1 MAQALSREVV
11 ISGGRW
17 QEPRSLPAV
26 GAGSEDVSSRAVD
39 VVGYGRAY
47 GDGKQCMVGYEATR
61 ASTDTTHRRA
71 QSARER
77 CSRAGK
83 MMQMRERCAAPS
95 ANVAQ
100 HVRDDGKGDD
110 DGVAHVEQSGGPGAK
125 QGLLSLT
132 TTSITPDT

>member
-1 MAQALSREVV
+1 
-11 ISGGRW
+11 
-17 QEPRSLPAV
+17 
-26 GAGSEDVSSRAVD
+26 
-39 VVGYGRAY
+39 
-47 GDGKQCMVGYEATR
+47 
-61 ASTDTTHRRA
+61 
-71 QSARER
+71 
-77 CSRAGK
+77 
-83 MMQMRERCAAPS
+83 MMQMRDRCAAPS